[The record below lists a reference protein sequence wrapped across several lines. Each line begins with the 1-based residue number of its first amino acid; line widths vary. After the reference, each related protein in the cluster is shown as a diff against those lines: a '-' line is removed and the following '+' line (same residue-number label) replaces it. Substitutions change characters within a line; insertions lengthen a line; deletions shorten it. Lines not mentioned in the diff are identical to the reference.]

1 MNLRALRTPI
11 AHAGA
16 ITPARVPASADVA
29 LTLIHRHGCVSLQNL
44 ADLLG
49 CSKVYAHRV
58 AQRLLAAGSV
68 RSERFKCRDRWRIRY
83 LPVMPGQAARQPA
96 RAA

>member
-11 AHAGA
+11 APAGA
-16 ITPARVPASADVA
+16 ITHARVPASADVA

-58 AQRLLAAGSV
+58 AGSV

-96 RAA
+96 RAV

>member
-1 MNLRALRTPI
+1 MNLRALMTPI
-11 AHAGA
+11 APIASA
-16 ITPARVPASADVA
+16 PVQRIPASADVA
-29 LTLIHRHGCVSLQNL
+29 LTLIHRHGCVSLHNL
-44 ADLLG
+44 ADLMG